1 MDIGEDLR
9 RYIIDDLGW
18 SGRAED
24 LTDDYPLIDNDV
36 IDSMGIFELIEM
48 LENRYGIEIDQD
60 EIVVDNFG
68 SIARIARLVSD
79 RTG

>member
-1 MDIGEDLR
+1 MDIGEALR
-9 RYIIDDLGW
+9 RYIVDELGW
-18 SGRAED
+18 TGPAND

-48 LENRYGIEIDQD
+48 LENRYGISIDPD

-68 SIARIARLVSD
+68 SIGRISRLVAE
-79 RTG
+79 RPG